1 MLKYIIKRLLH
12 MIPVLFIISVVI
24 FGIIKAMPGDPV
36 NAYLGPGSQV
46 SAEQRD
52 KIRHLLGLDQPIY
65 IQYGKWL
72 GRMCKGEFGDS
83 FTYRM
88 PVSKVIPEFI
98 WNSFILN
105 ILAFVVG
112 FIVSVIVGVICAVK
126 RYSVFDNFWT
136 VFSLVRISIP
146 SFFFALLL
154 IFIFSIKFQWL
165 PIGGK
170 STPGL
175 EGNSITHG
183 WDVFRH
189 MILPA
194 TVIGLATLADNVRY
208 VRNAMLEVLKQDYV
222 RTARSKGVAEWLVI
236 FKHAFRNGLIPIVTL
251 IGLYIPTLFSGSV
264 LLETVFCWPGI
275 GYESYNALMSR
286 DYNLAM
292 TLMMFIAL
300 LTLVGFLL
308 SDILYSF
315 VDPRVK
321 CE

>member
-1 MLKYIIKRLLH
+1 MLKYILKRLLH

-36 NAYLGPGSQV
+36 NAFLGPGGRV
-46 SAEQRD
+46 SVEQRERIT
-52 KIRHLLGLDQPIY
+52 KMLGLDKPIY
-65 IQYGKWL
+65 VQYAKWL
-72 GRMCKGEFGDS
+72 GRMCKGDFGDS

-88 PVSKVIPEFI
+88 PVSEVIPEFI

-105 ILAFVVG
+105 ISAFAVG
-112 FIVSVIVGVICAVK
+112 FTITIIVGVISAVK
-126 RYSVFDNFWT
+126 RYSFFDNFWT
-136 VFSLVRISIP
+136 VFSLIRISTP

-154 IFIFSIKFQWL
+154 IFVFSIKLQWL

-170 STPGL
+170 NTPGL
-175 EGNSITHG
+175 NATGFAYV
-183 WDVFRH
+183 WDVTKH

-194 TVIGLATLADNVRY
+194 TVIALGTLAANVRY

-222 RTARSKGVAEWLVI
+222 RTARSKGLKEFVVI

-251 IGLYIPTLFSGSV
+251 IGLYMPALFSGAV
-264 LLETVFCWPGI
+264 LLEVVFGWPGI
-275 GYESYNALMSR
+275 GYESYSALMSR

-292 TLMMFIAL
+292 TLLMFFSL
-300 LTLVGFLL
+300 LTLFGYLL
-308 SDILYSF
+308 SDILYSL
-315 VDPRVK
+315 VDPRIK

>member
-12 MIPVLFIISVVI
+12 MIPVLLIISIVI

-46 SAEQRD
+46 SVEQKN
-52 KIRHLLGLDQPIY
+52 KIRELLGLNQPIY
-65 IQYGKWL
+65 IQYVKWL
-72 GRMCKGEFGDS
+72 GRMCTGDFGDS

-88 PVSKVIPEFI
+88 PVSDVIPQFI

-105 ILAFVVG
+105 VAAFVVG
-112 FIVSVIVGVICAVK
+112 FGISIVVGVISAVK
-126 RYSVFDNFWT
+126 RYSFFDNFWT

-154 IFIFSIKFQWL
+154 IFVFSIKLQWL

-170 STPGL
+170 NTPGL
-175 EGNSITHG
+175 DATGLANF
-183 WDVFRH
+183 WDVLKH

-194 TVIGLATLADNVRY
+194 TVIALATLAANVRY

-222 RTARSKGVAEWLVI
+222 RTARSKGVREGLVI

-251 IGLYIPTLFSGSV
+251 IGLYIPTLFSGAV
-264 LLETVFCWPGI
+264 LLETVFGWPGI

-292 TLMMFIAL
+292 TLMMFFAL
-300 LTLVGFLL
+300 LTLLGFLI
-308 SDILYSF
+308 SDILYSL
-315 VDPRVK
+315 VDPRIK
-321 CE
+321 RD